1 MCIRCHN
8 DPHIVKQL
16 QDALQNPCFPMW
28 NITSFSHILIIISG
42 YNGSEAHQLAIMLAE
57 KFYQWCCSTRIPPF
71 EDTDK
76 LREEIDNAVAYYRN
90 QYTTQQIGECVYVT
104 E

>member
-1 MCIRCHN
+1 M
-8 DPHIVKQL
+8 KQL

-28 NITSFSHILIIISG
+28 NITSFSHILIIVSG
-42 YNGSEAHQLAIMLAE
+42 YNGSEAHQLATILVE

-71 EDTDK
+71 EHTDE
-76 LREEIDNAVAYYRN
+76 LRVQIDNAIACYWN
-90 QYTTQQIGECVYVT
+90 QHTTQQIGECLYVT